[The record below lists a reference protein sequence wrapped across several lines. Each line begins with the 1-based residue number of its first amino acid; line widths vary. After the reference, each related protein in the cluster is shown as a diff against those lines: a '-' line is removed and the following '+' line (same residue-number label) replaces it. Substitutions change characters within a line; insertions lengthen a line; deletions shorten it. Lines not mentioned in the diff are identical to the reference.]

1 MHAQRSKTSP
11 DDPNT
16 ARATPKRVKIAGI
29 TFIRSKNGN
38 LYRSGLIKNK
48 KYVFRNIGYL
58 SYITTADKLNKGF
71 CSKEKRSTLSK
82 IYLDWYRFSTTGHWR
97 I

>member
-1 MHAQRSKTSP
+1 MPAQRSKTLP

-48 KYVFRNIGYL
+48 KYVF
-58 SYITTADKLNKGF
+58 
-71 CSKEKRSTLSK
+71 
-82 IYLDWYRFSTTGHWR
+82 
-97 I
+97 